1 MRLQGLIKLALRHS
15 DRDIMPLDN
24 FRCLYGKHFIKKYQ
38 H

>member
-24 FRCLYGKHFIKKYQ
+24 VSCLYGQYFIKKYQ